1 MIRFGSPVWKPLHCN
16 LLYRYDFAPV
26 QNYWVLLT
34 QVLPDNSIRS
44 EYSTDLSPSLQEGH

>member
-26 QNYWVLLT
+26 QNYWVLLM